1 MSQQAKHRINQQITA
16 PKVRLVIEGQPPV
29 EIPREEAL
37 KMAKDQGL
45 DLVEVAGKANPPV
58 CKMMNYGKFLYMQ
71 SKQERLH
78 KAKQKKTETKAIR
91 LSLKIEK
98 HDMEVKAKKINQFLD
113 QGHKVKLDLYL
124 RGREKAFRDE
134 GLKKLEIFLSLFPEE
149 VYQEQPIKKTP
160 QGFFTLLAKK
170 Q

>member
-1 MSQQAKHRINQQITA
+1 MSQQSKHRINQQITA
-16 PKVRLVIEGQPPV
+16 PKVRLVVEGQPPV
-29 EIPREEAL
+29 EISRDEAL
-37 KMAKDQGL
+37 KTAKEQGL
-45 DLVEVAGKANPPV
+45 DLVEVASKANPPV
-58 CKMMNYGKFLYMQ
+58 CKLMNYGKFLYMQ

-98 HDMEVKAKKINQFLD
+98 HDMQVKAKKINQFLD

>member
-1 MSQQAKHRINQQITA
+1 MSQQSKHRINQQITA
-16 PKVRLVIEGQPPV
+16 PFVRLVIEGETPK
-29 EIPREEAL
+29 EMGRDEAL
-37 KMAKDQGL
+37 KLAKDQGL
-45 DLVEVAGKANPPV
+45 DLVEVAANAKPPV
-58 CKMMNYGKFLYMQ
+58 CKLMNYGKFLYMQ

-98 HDMEVKAKKINQFLD
+98 HDMQVKAKKINKFLD
-113 QGHKVKLDLYL
+113 EGHKVKLDLYL

-134 GLKKLEIFLSLFPEE
+134 GRKKLELFLEMFPEE

-170 Q
+170 R

>member
-16 PKVRLVIEGQPPV
+16 PIVRLVVEGEAPV
-29 EIPREEAL
+29 EISREEAL
-37 KMAKDQGL
+37 KTAKEQGL
-45 DLVEVAGKANPPV
+45 DLVEVAAKAKPPV
-58 CKMMNYGKFLYMQ
+58 CKLMNYGKFLYMQ

-98 HDMEVKAKKINQFLD
+98 HDMEVKAKKINKFLD

-124 RGREKAFRDE
+124 RGREKAFREE
-134 GLKKLEIFLSLFPEE
+134 GLKKLEIFLALFPEE

>member
-16 PKVRLVIEGQPPV
+16 PQVRLVIEGEQPKDM
-29 EIPREEAL
+29 PRAEAL
-37 KMAKDQGL
+37 KMAKDKGL
-45 DLVEVAGKANPPV
+45 DLVEVAANAKPPV

-98 HDMEVKAKKINQFLD
+98 HDMQVKAKKINKFLD
-113 QGHKVKLDLYL
+113 EGHKVKLDLYL

-134 GLKKLEIFLSLFPEE
+134 GRKKLELFLQMFPEE
-149 VYQEQPIKKTP
+149 VYQEQAIKKTP

-170 Q
+170 R